1 MEGLGTIRESGIERF
16 GRFYGVYSGF
26 VKSIEDPL
34 ELNHLLLYIP
44 EVLGTTGSLIWALPK
59 GSFSGKGYGVR
70 VVLGVGGAVWVTFRH
85 GHPRYPLW
93 EHSYFATDEKPEDFK
108 ELDTYGFITPG
119 GIKVLLKDSDLSIQ
133 VETPDGNK
141 ISVKDEDTSIVLE
154 NKDGTKL
161 EVKGKEILVNGGNH
175 LTQAEELKKILKKL
189 QHHLF
194 MYSKNI
200 LSIAQVPEIGT
211 TSVPPDI
218 GLEKW
223 KLSLKDFLTDWS

>member
-1 MEGLGTIRESGIERF
+1 MGIQDTPF
-16 GRFYGVYSGF
+16 GNTATLLQM
-26 VKSIEDPL
+26 KSLKI
-34 ELNHLLLYIP
+34 
-44 EVLGTTGSLIWALPK
+44 
-59 GSFSGKGYGVR
+59 
-70 VVLGVGGAVWVTFRH
+70 
-85 GHPRYPLW
+85 
-93 EHSYFATDEKPEDFK
+93 FK